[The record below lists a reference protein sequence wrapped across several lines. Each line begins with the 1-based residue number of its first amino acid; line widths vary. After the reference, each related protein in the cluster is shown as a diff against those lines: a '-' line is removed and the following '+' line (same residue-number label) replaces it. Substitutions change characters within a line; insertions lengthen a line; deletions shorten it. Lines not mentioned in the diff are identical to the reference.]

1 MNAYELA
8 PYTGSKDY
16 ARLAELAK
24 AQSIV
29 CFVEHDGRRE
39 VARTSF
45 QERRSG
51 DFWSVAG
58 NGVGY
63 VTAFSREDFMLLCE
77 HRKVEFLEPPSAASE

>member
-24 AQSIV
+24 TQSIV

-39 VARTSF
+39 VARTSYMDR
-45 QERRSG
+45 QGR
-51 DFWSVAG
+51 DFWTVG
-58 NGVGY
+58 GGGVGY
-63 VTAFSREDFMLLCE
+63 ITAFNKDEFLAFCDL
-77 HRKVEFLEPPSAASE
+77 RKLEFLEPPAPVAE